1 MKEIKKPNIFALFMA
16 AIFVLLGMVL
26 CAALAMSGKWAM
38 GLLLLVFS
46 AVVSSFILTYVEE
59 DDA

>member
-1 MKEIKKPNIFALFMA
+1 MKAIKKPNMIALFMA
-16 AIFVLLGMVL
+16 ATFLLLGMVL
-26 CAALAMSGKWAM
+26 CAALTVAGKSMM

-46 AVVSSFILTYVEE
+46 AVVSSFILSYVEE